1 MTNKN
6 SSDMKDIAG
15 LPAEAD
21 DTMERE
27 VHVERNQKLPLH
39 PVIADDEDAQDN
51 LSVSKQDDLIA
62 GAGADSAGSA
72 AGDDSYDADNTE
84 TSAVAAF
91 GNSADLADSQAA
103 SNASNASSASAG
115 AASNAG
121 TKSTSAASISA
132 ASISSFPLPD
142 LREREDGGAIN
153 FEEDEPASSKINS
166 DTVSEEVR
174 SKSRAEFT
182 TVYDI
187 IDAMET
193 TLSEAKN
200 VLFAPGMVKIDRDD
214 FVDQLARL
222 KDMLPVQLERASA
235 LMREAERRLRTAQ
248 SQANSIVSSAQ
259 SQAAEIIDEAQE
271 RAQFLAGQE
280 NVTALAKQK
289 ARNILSDAQAK
300 SDKLTQGA
308 DQYCAT
314 VMEGLKQQLD
324 KLEQDVQAGQRVL
337 EDRRRAAAHVQNDIS
352 ESLYE
357 DTDNDERNE

>member
-1 MTNKN
+1 MTDKN

-27 VHVERNQKLPLH
+27 VHVEQNQKLPLH

-51 LSVSKQDDLIA
+51 LSLSKKDDLIA
-62 GAGADSAGSA
+62 GAGAG
-72 AGDDSYDADNTE
+72 GDDSYDADNTE
-84 TSAVAAF
+84 TSAVSAF
-91 GNSADLADSQAA
+91 GNSGDSADSKVAG
-103 SNASNASSASAG
+103 NASAG
-115 AASNAG
+115 TASNAG
-121 TKSTSAASISA
+121 TKATSA

-153 FEEDEPASSKINS
+153 FEEDEPVSSKINS
-166 DTVSEEVR
+166 NTVSEEVR

-200 VLFAPGMVKIDRDD
+200 VLFSPGMVKIDRDD

>member
-27 VHVERNQKLPLH
+27 VHVEQNQKLPLH

-51 LSVSKQDDLIA
+51 LSLSKKDDLIA
-62 GAGADSAGSA
+62 GA

-84 TSAVAAF
+84 TSAVSAF
-91 GNSADLADSQAA
+91 GNSVDSADSKAA
-103 SNASNASSASAG
+103 GSASAG
-115 AASNAG
+115 TTSNAG
-121 TKSTSAASISA
+121 TKATSA

-153 FEEDEPASSKINS
+153 FEEDEPVSSKINS
-166 DTVSEEVR
+166 NTVSEEVR

>member
-6 SSDMKDIAG
+6 ELTDATSGLSSEG
-15 LPAEAD
+15 D

-27 VHVERNQKLPLH
+27 VQVDRNQKLPLH
-39 PVIADDEDAQDN
+39 PVLADEEDAQDGVVN
-51 LSVSKQDDLIA
+51 KTQSDVRSAHEGDLLV
-62 GAGADSAGSA
+62 DT
-72 AGDDSYDADNTE
+72 DADNTE
-84 TSAVAAF
+84 TSSVAAV
-91 GNSADLADSQAA
+91 GSVSDAENVRDNGADSAKHNNKSKAA
-103 SNASNASSASAG
+103 SSSAFSA
-115 AASNAG
+115 
-121 TKSTSAASISA
+121 
-132 ASISSFPLPD
+132 FPLPD
-142 LREREDGGAIN
+142 LREREDGGVID
-153 FEEDEPASSKINS
+153 FEENESETSKVAAEAVS
-166 DTVSEEVR
+166 DEVR

-200 VLFAPGMVKIDRDD
+200 VLFAAGMVKIDRDE

-248 SQANSIVSSAQ
+248 AQASSIVSSAQ
-259 SQAAEIIDEAQE
+259 SQSAEIIEEAQE

-289 ARNILSDAQAK
+289 ARDILATAQAK

-352 ESLYE
+352 SSLYDDDE
-357 DTDNDERNE
+357 EERN

>member
-1 MTNKN
+1 MTDKN

-62 GAGADSAGSA
+62 GAAGTAGA

-91 GNSADLADSQAA
+91 GNSVDLEDSKAA
-103 SNASNASSASAG
+103 GSASAG

-121 TKSTSAASISA
+121 TKATSA

-153 FEEDEPASSKINS
+153 FEEDEPVSSKINS

-289 ARNILSDAQAK
+289 ARDILSDAQAK

>member
-6 SSDMKDIAG
+6 ELTDATSGLSSEG
-15 LPAEAD
+15 D

-27 VHVERNQKLPLH
+27 VQVDRNQKLPLH
-39 PVIADDEDAQDN
+39 PVLADEEDAQDGVVN
-51 LSVSKQDDLIA
+51 ATQSDVRSAREGDLLVDA
-62 GAGADSAGSA
+62 
-72 AGDDSYDADNTE
+72 DADNTE
-84 TSAVAAF
+84 TSSVSAVGSVSAAEDVQDN
-91 GNSADLADSQAA
+91 GADSAKHNNKDSKAA
-103 SNASNASSASAG
+103 SSPASFSP
-115 AASNAG
+115 
-121 TKSTSAASISA
+121 
-132 ASISSFPLPD
+132 FPLPD
-142 LREREDGGAIN
+142 LREREDGGAID
-153 FEEDEPASSKINS
+153 FEENESETSKVAAETIS
-166 DTVSEEVR
+166 DEVR

-187 IDAMET
+187 IDAMEA

-200 VLFAPGMVKIDRDD
+200 VLFAAGMVKIDRDE

-248 SQANSIVSSAQ
+248 AQASSIVSSAQ
-259 SQAAEIIDEAQE
+259 SQSAEIIEEAQE

-289 ARNILSDAQAK
+289 ARDILATAQAK

-352 ESLYE
+352 SSLYDDDE
-357 DTDNDERNE
+357 EERNQ

>member
-27 VHVERNQKLPLH
+27 VHVEQNQKLPLH

-51 LSVSKQDDLIA
+51 LSLSKKDDLIA
-62 GAGADSAGSA
+62 GA

-91 GNSADLADSQAA
+91 GNSVDSADSKAAGSA
-103 SNASNASSASAG
+103 SNASAG

>member
-6 SSDMKDIAG
+6 ELTDATSGLSSEG
-15 LPAEAD
+15 D

-27 VHVERNQKLPLH
+27 VQVDRNQKLPLH
-39 PVIADDEDAQDN
+39 PVLADEEDAQDGVVN
-51 LSVSKQDDLIA
+51 TTQSDVRSARKGDLLV
-62 GAGADSAGSA
+62 DS
-72 AGDDSYDADNTE
+72 DADNTE
-84 TSAVAAF
+84 TSSVAAV
-91 GNSADLADSQAA
+91 GSVSAAEDVQDNGADSTNKNKKNSKAA
-103 SNASNASSASAG
+103 SSPASFSP
-115 AASNAG
+115 
-121 TKSTSAASISA
+121 
-132 ASISSFPLPD
+132 FPLPD
-142 LREREDGGAIN
+142 LREREDGGVID
-153 FEEDEPASSKINS
+153 FEENESETSKVAAETISDEA
-166 DTVSEEVR
+166 R

-200 VLFAPGMVKIDRDD
+200 VLFAAGMVKIDRDE

-248 SQANSIVSSAQ
+248 AQASSIVSSAQ
-259 SQAAEIIDEAQE
+259 SQSAEIIEEAQE

-289 ARNILSDAQAK
+289 ARDILATAQAK

-352 ESLYE
+352 SSLYDDDE
-357 DTDNDERNE
+357 EERNQ

>member
-1 MTNKN
+1 MTKEDDMINN
-6 SSDMKDIAG
+6 SAN
-15 LPAEAD
+15 LPTEGD

-39 PVIADDEDAQDN
+39 PILVDEEDSQNASVQGDLLDPSDASYSCDA
-51 LSVSKQDDLIA
+51 SDL
-62 GAGADSAGSA
+62 
-72 AGDDSYDADNTE
+72 DADNTE
-84 TSAVAAF
+84 TSAVAAIDNVDSESNNAKNNRF
-91 GNSADLADSQAA
+91 AAENYSANVNENKNNTPAF
-103 SNASNASSASAG
+103 SA
-115 AASNAG
+115 
-121 TKSTSAASISA
+121 
-132 ASISSFPLPD
+132 FPLPD
-142 LREREDGGAIN
+142 LREREDGGAID
-153 FEEDEPASSKINS
+153 FEEDEPISSKIIP
-166 DTVSEEVR
+166 DTVSEEIR
-174 SKSRAEFT
+174 IKSRAEFT

-200 VLFAPGMVKIDRDD
+200 VLFSAGMVKIDRDD

-259 SQAAEIIDEAQE
+259 SQSVEIIDEAQE

-280 NVTALAKQK
+280 NVTALARRK
-289 ARNILSDAQAK
+289 ARDILATAQAK

-337 EDRRRAAAHVQNDIS
+337 EDRRRAAAHVQNDLS
-352 ESLYE
+352 ASLYE
-357 DTDNDERNE
+357 DDDEDERNE

>member
-6 SSDMKDIAG
+6 ELTDATSGLSSEG
-15 LPAEAD
+15 D

-27 VHVERNQKLPLH
+27 VQVDRNQKLPLH
-39 PVIADDEDAQDN
+39 PVLADEEDAQDGVVN
-51 LSVSKQDDLIA
+51 KTQSDVRSAHEGDLLV
-62 GAGADSAGSA
+62 DT
-72 AGDDSYDADNTE
+72 DADNTE
-84 TSAVAAF
+84 TSSVAAV
-91 GNSADLADSQAA
+91 GSVSSAEDVQDNGADSTNKNKKNSKAA
-103 SNASNASSASAG
+103 SSPASFSP
-115 AASNAG
+115 
-121 TKSTSAASISA
+121 
-132 ASISSFPLPD
+132 FPLPD
-142 LREREDGGAIN
+142 LREREDGGVID
-153 FEEDEPASSKINS
+153 FEENESETSKVAAETISDEA
-166 DTVSEEVR
+166 R

-187 IDAMET
+187 IDAMEA

-200 VLFAPGMVKIDRDD
+200 VLFAAGMVKIDRDE

-248 SQANSIVSSAQ
+248 AQASSIVSSAQ
-259 SQAAEIIDEAQE
+259 SQSAEIIEEAQE

-289 ARNILSDAQAK
+289 ARDILATAQAK

-352 ESLYE
+352 SSLYDDDE
-357 DTDNDERNE
+357 EERNQ

>member
-1 MTNKN
+1 MTDKN

-62 GAGADSAGSA
+62 GAAGAAGA

-91 GNSADLADSQAA
+91 GNSVDLEDSKAA
-103 SNASNASSASAG
+103 GSAGNASAAGSASAG
-115 AASNAG
+115 TASNAG
-121 TKSTSAASISA
+121 TKATSA

-153 FEEDEPASSKINS
+153 FEEDEPVSSKINS

-289 ARNILSDAQAK
+289 ARDILSDAQAK

>member
-6 SSDMKDIAG
+6 ELTDVTSGLSSEG
-15 LPAEAD
+15 D

-27 VHVERNQKLPLH
+27 VQVDRNQKLPLH
-39 PVIADDEDAQDN
+39 PVLADEEDAQDGVVN
-51 LSVSKQDDLIA
+51 KTQSDVRSAREGDLLVDA
-62 GAGADSAGSA
+62 
-72 AGDDSYDADNTE
+72 DADNTE
-84 TSAVAAF
+84 TSSVAAV
-91 GNSADLADSQAA
+91 GSVSAAEDVRDNGVDSANQNKKNSKAA
-103 SNASNASSASAG
+103 SSPASFSP
-115 AASNAG
+115 
-121 TKSTSAASISA
+121 
-132 ASISSFPLPD
+132 FPLPD
-142 LREREDGGAIN
+142 LREREDGGVID
-153 FEEDEPASSKINS
+153 FEENESETSKVAAETISDEA
-166 DTVSEEVR
+166 R

-187 IDAMET
+187 IDAMEA

-200 VLFAPGMVKIDRDD
+200 VLFAAGMVKIDRDE

-248 SQANSIVSSAQ
+248 AQASSIVSSAQ
-259 SQAAEIIDEAQE
+259 SQSAEIIEEAQE

-289 ARNILSDAQAK
+289 ARDILATAQAK

-352 ESLYE
+352 SSLYDDDE
-357 DTDNDERNE
+357 EERNQ

>member
-6 SSDMKDIAG
+6 ELTDATSGLSSEG
-15 LPAEAD
+15 D

-27 VHVERNQKLPLH
+27 VQVDRNQKLPLH
-39 PVIADDEDAQDN
+39 PVLADEEDAQDGVVN
-51 LSVSKQDDLIA
+51 KTQSNVRSAHEGDLLV
-62 GAGADSAGSA
+62 DT
-72 AGDDSYDADNTE
+72 DADNTE
-84 TSAVAAF
+84 TSSVAAV
-91 GNSADLADSQAA
+91 GSVSDAENVRDNGADSAKHNNKSKAA
-103 SNASNASSASAG
+103 SSSAFSA
-115 AASNAG
+115 
-121 TKSTSAASISA
+121 
-132 ASISSFPLPD
+132 FPLPD
-142 LREREDGGAIN
+142 LREREDGGVID
-153 FEEDEPASSKINS
+153 FEENESETSKVAAEAVS
-166 DTVSEEVR
+166 DEVR

-200 VLFAPGMVKIDRDD
+200 VLFAAGMVKIDRDE

-248 SQANSIVSSAQ
+248 AQASSIVSSAQ
-259 SQAAEIIDEAQE
+259 SQSAEIIEEAQE

-289 ARNILSDAQAK
+289 ARDILATAQAK

-352 ESLYE
+352 SSLYDDDE
-357 DTDNDERNE
+357 EERN

>member
-6 SSDMKDIAG
+6 ELTDATSGLSSEG
-15 LPAEAD
+15 D

-27 VHVERNQKLPLH
+27 VQVDRNQKLPLH
-39 PVIADDEDAQDN
+39 PVLADEEDAQDGVVN
-51 LSVSKQDDLIA
+51 KTQSDVRSAHEGDLLV
-62 GAGADSAGSA
+62 DT
-72 AGDDSYDADNTE
+72 DADNTE
-84 TSAVAAF
+84 TSSVAAV
-91 GNSADLADSQAA
+91 GSVSAAEDVQDNGADSTNKNKKNSKAA
-103 SNASNASSASAG
+103 SSPASFSP
-115 AASNAG
+115 
-121 TKSTSAASISA
+121 
-132 ASISSFPLPD
+132 FPLPD
-142 LREREDGGAIN
+142 LREREDGGVID
-153 FEEDEPASSKINS
+153 FEENESETSKVAAETISDEA
-166 DTVSEEVR
+166 R

-187 IDAMET
+187 IDAMEA

-200 VLFAPGMVKIDRDD
+200 VLFAAGMVKIDRDE

-248 SQANSIVSSAQ
+248 AQASSIVSSAQ
-259 SQAAEIIDEAQE
+259 SQSAEIIEEAQE
-271 RAQFLAGQE
+271 RAKFLAGQE

-289 ARNILSDAQAK
+289 ARDILATAQAK

-352 ESLYE
+352 SSLYDDDE
-357 DTDNDERNE
+357 EERNQ

>member
-6 SSDMKDIAG
+6 ELTDATSGLSSEG
-15 LPAEAD
+15 D

-27 VHVERNQKLPLH
+27 VQVDRNQKLPLH
-39 PVIADDEDAQDN
+39 PVLADEEDAQDGVVN
-51 LSVSKQDDLIA
+51 TTQSDVRSAREGDLLV
-62 GAGADSAGSA
+62 DV
-72 AGDDSYDADNTE
+72 DADNTE
-84 TSAVAAF
+84 TSSVAAV
-91 GNSADLADSQAA
+91 GSVSAAEDVQDNGADSANKNKKNSKAA
-103 SNASNASSASAG
+103 SSPASFSP
-115 AASNAG
+115 
-121 TKSTSAASISA
+121 
-132 ASISSFPLPD
+132 FPLPD
-142 LREREDGGAIN
+142 LREREDGGAID
-153 FEEDEPASSKINS
+153 FEENESETSKVAAETIS
-166 DTVSEEVR
+166 DEVR

-187 IDAMET
+187 IDAMEA

-200 VLFAPGMVKIDRDD
+200 VLFAAGMVKIDRDE

-248 SQANSIVSSAQ
+248 AQASSIVSSAQ
-259 SQAAEIIDEAQE
+259 SQSAEIIEEAQE

-289 ARNILSDAQAK
+289 ARDILATAQAK

-352 ESLYE
+352 SSLYDDDE
-357 DTDNDERNE
+357 EERNQ